1 MLGILSSKHM
11 LLLATL
17 LPGEGVGGGGE
28 YFGVKRI
35 GMTVGNLAP
44 CKVIRITLVFRIPT
58 LSILDSNLS
67 RVFRI
72 PTSGIPDSS
81 LQNITDSI

>member
-17 LPGEGVGGGGE
+17 LPGEGVGGGE

-44 CKVIRITLVFRIPT
+44 CKVIWITLLFRIPT

-67 RVFRI
+67 RVFQI